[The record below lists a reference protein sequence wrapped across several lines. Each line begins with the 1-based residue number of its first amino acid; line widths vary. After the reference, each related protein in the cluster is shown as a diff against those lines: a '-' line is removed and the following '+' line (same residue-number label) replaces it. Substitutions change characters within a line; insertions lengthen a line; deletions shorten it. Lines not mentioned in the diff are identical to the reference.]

1 MVNGLLI
8 KLMLRELKKN
18 WFQYLSMFVITVL
31 AVTLFL
37 GFISNTLT
45 LRRRADLYLK
55 ESNLADLV
63 LQTSGMEQEDRD
75 YLEGL
80 SSLKAPVEYR
90 MYSDG
95 EFGKTDGDHAS
106 RNTAKIYVLTGRSTS
121 RI

>member
-55 ESNLADLV
+55 E
-63 LQTSGMEQEDRD
+63 
-75 YLEGL
+75 
-80 SSLKAPVEYR
+80 
-90 MYSDG
+90 
-95 EFGKTDGDHAS
+95 
-106 RNTAKIYVLTGRSTS
+106 IGRAHV
-121 RI
+121 

>member
-55 ESNLADLV
+55 EKI
-63 LQTSGMEQEDRD
+63 GR
-75 YLEGL
+75 
-80 SSLKAPVEYR
+80 
-90 MYSDG
+90 
-95 EFGKTDGDHAS
+95 AS
-106 RNTAKIYVLTGRSTS
+106 CRERV
-121 RI
+121 